1 MCGRAC
7 ITDGVIGVLLLVL
20 DCIVRAVGVVPPTAV
35 GCVGCCDG
43 DVIIITVTIIIVGEG
58 CKVISA
64 GGGGQYISR
73 VLW

>member
-1 MCGRAC
+1 M
-7 ITDGVIGVLLLVL
+7 IGVLLVVL
-20 DCIVRAVGVVPPTAV
+20 DCVVRAVGVVPPTAV
-35 GCVGCCDG
+35 GGVRGCDG
-43 DVIIITVTIIIVGEG
+43 DVIIITFTIVIVGEG